1 MNKKFCFL
9 NRFFS
14 PLSFCKK
21 LIFEKQLNIFRIL
34 VRDACPS
41 VDLPTPLSE
50 DVDLGLIEPVSSMSL
65 SGESS
70 MDAPAN
76 EVKSDIFVQIPTFK
90 KNFRQ

>member
-1 MNKKFCFL
+1 
-9 NRFFS
+9 
-14 PLSFCKK
+14 
-21 LIFEKQLNIFRIL
+21 
-34 VRDACPS
+34 

-76 EVKSDIFVQIPTFK
+76 EVKSDIFVQIPTLK
-90 KNFRQ
+90 KFFRQ